1 KAQATVDFSTR
12 FHDATWSHYN
22 NATGSWYGKV
32 EISANDVPTL
42 ILATTDETVNPI
54 GYATKENAKR
64 PWLQAGYVYEISIP
78 DEYIIT
84 GYEIKTQS
92 TTANNKSEFKYTT
105 ANGLQESETQET
117 SNKTINVEGLRTL
130 KSNVITLD
138 MSEYSK
144 NGTHG
149 ILLYNLTVT
158 YCKRQYIKA
167 VVDGFD
173 TETNPNTHFGG
184 IKLTC
189 GETVQN
195 ITLKTE
201 HLEANDFSIDISKS
215 ISLEYARKYRG
226 FNFVGFSIDGTELG
240 QTPTLT
246 DEQKNKLADGTPL
259 VVKFATD
266 GTDDVTLF
274 YDDAPKSYRIPA
286 IATTGTGRIIA
297 ISDYRHNL
305 DDIGRDNHKT
315 GTLRIDLV
323 ARMSDNNGATWN
335 DTHTIAQGDNSKVG
349 SYERA
354 FGDAAIA
361 TYGDT
366 ILVMA
371 AAGDQLYPYA
381 SATSINRMARIFSI
395 DNGVTW
401 SHEEMSTKMYSTEQ
415 SLIPSG
421 VAAFFGSGKLA
432 VDPNYNGT
440 EKPRI
445 YGALLI
451 KNSSR
456 GDNNYVVY
464 TDDFG
469 VTWNILGGSQ
479 NPIAYADEPKV
490 EILPNGQ
497 ILLSARRQG
506 GRVFNIFTY
515 SDKATNVGAWS
526 SAVNGCDNGG
536 KNGTNGEIMCVDAKK
551 IDGTAVKLL
560 LQSQPKGGTGHYD
573 RRDVTIWYKEI
584 SADVIYTPADIANNW
599 IEGKQIS
606 EVLSSYSTMSLQ
618 NDGKIA
624 FFFEEAPCY
633 GDDYTKGYSMV
644 YIPLTVEEITNS
656 NYYGVIS
663 ELPEINEVHVVLTDA
678 NGNEY
683 NEVLDA
689 TSIAETETKLKNKY
703 PYITLGT
710 SGNIVQNDGTFTY
723 TNTVVL
729 PFTVS
734 NENATVWHNI
744 YWPANTNENGYPVY
758 LSASSVEDQ
767 YVPKVTEGNIYGNS
781 SYNTLNNNDK
791 ISWAIYS
798 VDKGFAFTFKNK
810 VTGKYIK
817 ATGVASGNAQNV
829 IYVDE
834 SDATAFAI
842 VEKTGSYKGD
852 YALAA
857 EVNGNTGYLCS
868 TSATGY
874 HYATHYSGN
883 GHQGAW
889 VKFATVDYEGIIA
902 KINDVLASV
911 NCGIYTLATSKVPV
925 YNTIKSALANSGNVK
940 LSALNNYLEQTQT
953 LFDGATLNAPK
964 TGYYYRIAYDYGTNV
979 GELYM
984 QGVAT
989 EQFKNGQNSYAVK
1002 FDNAKGAESIWYYDG
1017 GLMSYTAGKYIKE
1030 HGNDRGLQAIGA
1042 KQNATFS
1049 VSNRNSSKFC
1059 INLGS
1064 YLHANVT
1071 GVNYYSDHCSGNNC
1085 AEHDFTVIAVA
1096 SLPVEITEAGYATFF
1111 APVAVIV
1118 PAGVIAYTATVD
1130 GEWVI
1135 LNEIEGGVIPA
1146 NTGVVLQGVEGIYN
1160 FAITTTDATVENN
1173 DLCGSAAAT
1182 YYTTA
1187 GTYYALGLVD
1197 GEVGFYRD
1205 EFKNDR

>member
-1 KAQATVDFSTR
+1 
-12 FHDATWSHYN
+12 
-22 NATGSWYGKV
+22 
-32 EISANDVPTL
+32 
-42 ILATTDETVNPI
+42 
-54 GYATKENAKR
+54 
-64 PWLQAGYVYEISIP
+64 
-78 DEYIIT
+78 
-84 GYEIKTQS
+84 
-92 TTANNKSEFKYTT
+92 
-105 ANGLQESETQET
+105 
-117 SNKTINVEGLRTL
+117 
-130 KSNVITLD
+130 
-138 MSEYSK
+138 
-144 NGTHG
+144 
-149 ILLYNLTVT
+149 
-158 YCKRQYIKA
+158 
-167 VVDGFD
+167 
-173 TETNPNTHFGG
+173 
-184 IKLTC
+184 
-189 GETVQN
+189 
-195 ITLKTE
+195 
-201 HLEANDFSIDISKS
+201 
-215 ISLEYARKYRG
+215 
-226 FNFVGFSIDGTELG
+226 
-240 QTPTLT
+240 
-246 DEQKNKLADGTPL
+246 
-259 VVKFATD
+259 
-266 GTDDVTLF
+266 
-274 YDDAPKSYRIPA
+274 
-286 IATTGTGRIIA
+286 
-297 ISDYRHNL
+297 
-305 DDIGRDNHKT
+305 
-315 GTLRIDLV
+315 
-323 ARMSDNNGATWN
+323 MSDDNGATWN
-335 DTHTIAQGDNSKVG
+335 DTQTIAQGDNDKKG

-361 TYGDT
+361 TYGEN

-371 AAGDQLYPYA
+371 AAGDQVYPYA
-381 SATSINRMARIFSI
+381 SATSINRMARIFSS

-401 SHEEMSTKMYSTEQ
+401 SHEEMSTQMYSTAQ

-469 VTWNILGGSQ
+469 LTWNILGGSQ

-497 ILLSARRQG
+497 ILRSARRQG

-515 SDKATNVGAWS
+515 SNKATNTGVWSKAINVGEWS
-526 SAVNGCDNGG
+526 SAANGCDNGG
-536 KNGTNGEIMCVDAKK
+536 SNGTNGEIMCVDAKK

-584 SADVIYTPADIANNW
+584 SADVIYTPTDIASNW

-644 YIPLTVEEITNS
+644 YIPLTVEEITNN
-656 NYYGVIS
+656 NYYGVNS
-663 ELPEINEVHVVLTDA
+663 ELPEIDEVHVVLTDA

-683 NEVLDA
+683 NEILDVA
-689 TSIAETETKLKNKY
+689 NINSIETTLTTKY
-703 PYITLGT
+703 SYITLGT
-710 SGNIVQNDGTFTY
+710 NGNIVQNNDGTFTY
-723 TNTVVL
+723 TNTVAL
-729 PFTVS
+729 PFAVS
-734 NENATVWHNI
+734 NEKATVWHNI
-744 YWPANTNENGYPVY
+744 YWPANTTENGYPVY
-758 LSASSVEDQ
+758 LSASSADDQ
-767 YVPKVTEGNIYGNS
+767 YVPKVTEGYVYGNS

-791 ISWAIYS
+791 ISWAIYN
-798 VDKGFAFTFKNK
+798 VDNGFAFTFKNK
-810 VTGKYIK
+810 VTGKYIQ
-817 ATGVASGNAQNV
+817 ATNVASGNAQNV
-829 IYVDE
+829 KYVDE
-834 SDATAFAI
+834 NDATAFAI
-842 VEKTGSYKGD
+842 VKKTGSYNGD

-857 EVNGNTGYLCS
+857 EVNGKTGYLCS

-889 VKFATVDYEGIIA
+889 VKFETVDYEGIIA

-911 NCGIYTLATSKVPV
+911 NCGIYTLAASKVSV

-1002 FDNAKGAESIWYYDG
+1002 FDNAEGAESIWYYDG

-1049 VSNRNSSKFC
+1049 VSNRNSSKLC

-1064 YLHANVT
+1064 HLHANKT
-1071 GVNYYSDHCSGNNC
+1071 GSNYYSDHCSGNNC

-1111 APVAVIV
+1111 APVAVKV
-1118 PAGVIAYTATVD
+1118 PTGATAYTVKIN
-1130 GEWVI
+1130 GEWAT
-1135 LNEIEGGVIPA
+1135 LKEIEGGVIPA
-1146 NTGVVLQGVEGIYN
+1146 NTGVVLQGAKGIYK

-1173 DLCGSAAAT
+1173 DLRGSVAAT
-1182 YYTTA
+1182 YVTEDAYVLTADANDENGVCFGKATKNQQNNASWLNNSHKAYLPVASGTALSASLRFDFGGTTA
-1187 GTYYALGLVD
+1187 IEEVETEAAETVIYDLTGRRVNEITKAGVYIIGGRKVLV
-1197 GEVGFYRD
+1197 
-1205 EFKNDR
+1205 K